1 MDRVTGKQIP
11 GKSVKYDKRDR
22 MEVSGGQWIGD
33 EIFAYNTFV
42 EDGKRRPGYNGDIF
56 LLHMDKNV
64 NERIWHWKGV
74 YAKRVSKSGGI
85 IRGALNIIS
94 TLPDDE
100 DNVLVSNRP
109 YLRKDGGVRPIIY
122 KMNISTL
129 NFDKVLL
136 ELNTKV
142 FFTPSKIT
150 SPSQT
155 FPSLS
160 LFFEFISDV
169 HEPTSLQCPS

>member
-1 MDRVTGKQIP
+1 MKNRSSIFMLLASLLGLLLVTSPAMAALPGAGESIVGLWKPEFSNLTVSPSGKYISTIMRKHDRNTLVIMDRATGKPIP
-11 GKSVKYDKRDR
+11 GKSVYYDKRDR

-56 LLHMDKNV
+56 LLQMDKTV
-64 NERIWHWKGV
+64 NARIWHWKGV

-100 DNVLVSNRP
+100 DNVLVSN
-109 YLRKDGGVRPIIY
+109 
-122 KMNISTL
+122 
-129 NFDKVLL
+129 
-136 ELNTKV
+136 
-142 FFTPSKIT
+142 
-150 SPSQT
+150 SPW
-155 FPSLS
+155 
-160 LFFEFISDV
+160 
-169 HEPTSLQCPS
+169 